1 MEMKYYVED
10 PKLNERVAKI
20 IEELREEIV
29 SRFRPKSIIITGS
42 FGRKEAK
49 VVEEGGKLKFLSD
62 CEVVLIPYKWIFS
75 RRKLDEFER
84 KFYER
89 TGLKVEIWGFAPT
102 IYLCIPFLS
111 KRMKPLIANYD
122 LKYGSKV
129 VYGKNYLERI
139 PRFTPED
146 IPVWEGIRLLL
157 NRMAEALEH
166 FSINGSDEMVFCC
179 DKIVLACQDALLLTI
194 SMYAP
199 SYRERNRIFIES
211 IERFDLPCIQTLVKF
226 TAEATNR
233 RLNQTFNVLHEC
245 VKYWF
250 QVGKICDEVLRY
262 VLRKCYDI
270 EFKDYVEFQEKYMK
284 SNLKNYTTLPFNN
297 TVLQNLFRFLKKE
310 IVKYK
315 LPTLKM
321 LLRAYMKWDHMLYS
335 HIPLV
340 YFGIQEDYKVNVEY
354 VEKVKSLLK
363 EFGYKVEASN
373 GSLKD
378 WLNVRDAFVE
388 CWHQLQL

>member
-1 MEMKYYVED
+1 MKYYVED

>member
-1 MEMKYYVED
+1 MEMKYVED
-10 PKLNERVAKI
+10 PKLNERVAKV
-20 IEELREEIV
+20 IEELKEEVIT
-29 SRFRPKSIIITGS
+29 RFRPKSIIITGS
-42 FGRKEAK
+42 FGRGEAK

-62 CEVVLIPYKWIFS
+62 CEVILIPYKWIFS

-84 KFYER
+84 EFYER

-111 KRMKPLIANYD
+111 KKMKPLIANYD

-129 VYGKNYLERI
+129 VYGKNYLEKI

-166 FSINGSDEMVFCC
+166 FSMNGSDKMVFWC

-194 SMYAP
+194 GKYTP
-199 SYRERNRIFIES
+199 SYIERNRIFIES
-211 IERFDLPCIQTLVKF
+211 IERFDLPRTQTLVKL
-226 TAEATNR
+226 TVEATNR
-233 RLNQTFNVLHEC
+233 RLNQTFKVLHEC

-250 QVGKICDEVLRY
+250 LVGKICDEVLRH
-262 VLRKCYDI
+262 VLRKCYGI

-297 TVLQNLFRFLKKE
+297 TVLQNFFRFSKKE
-310 IVKYK
+310 IVKHK

-340 YFGIQEDYKVNVEY
+340 YFGIQEDCKVNVEY
-354 VEKVKSLLK
+354 LEKVESLLK
-363 EFGYKVEASN
+363 EFGYKVEVGN

-378 WLNVRDAFVE
+378 WLNVKDAFVA
-388 CWHQLQL
+388 CWRQIQL